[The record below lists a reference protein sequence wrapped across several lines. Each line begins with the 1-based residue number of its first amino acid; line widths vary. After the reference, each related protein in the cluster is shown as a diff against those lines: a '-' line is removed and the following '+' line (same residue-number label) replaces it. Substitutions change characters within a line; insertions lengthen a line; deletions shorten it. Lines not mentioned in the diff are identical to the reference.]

1 MNWYIALSE
10 ATILRISIKKDPQA
24 LPPDLMAM
32 LEGRG
37 YRVTAPRKAITGLL
51 AQKRDG
57 FTSDAVSEELPWVGR
72 ATVYRTI
79 KLLLEAGAVC
89 RLAMM
94 DGAQMYSLC
103 GIGHHHHHSVC
114 VECGAVEEIR
124 ATAIEKLISEISAG
138 IPGEVIDHRL
148 ELYVNCGLCSSTG
161 AK

>member
-1 MNWYIALSE
+1 MVLFE
-10 ATILRISIKKDPQA
+10 ASPLRIGINMDPQA
-24 LPPDLMAM
+24 LRPDLMAM

-37 YRVTAPRKAITGLL
+37 YRVTAPRKAITSLL

-57 FTSDAVSEELPWVGR
+57 FTSDEVSDELPSVGR

-94 DGAQMYSLC
+94 DGTQMYSLC
-103 GIGHHHHHSVC
+103 GIGHHHHHWVC
-114 VECGAVEEIR
+114 VECGAVKEVR
-124 ATAIEKLISEISAG
+124 AIAIEKLISEISAD

-148 ELYVNCGLCSSTG
+148 ELYVNCGLCPATSG
-161 AK
+161 K

>member
-1 MNWYIALSE
+1 ME
-10 ATILRISIKKDPQA
+10 PQTVR
-24 LPPDLMAM
+24 PDLMAM

-37 YRVTAPRKAITGLL
+37 YRVTAPRKAITSLL
-51 AQKRDG
+51 AQKREG
-57 FTSDAVSEELPWVGR
+57 FTSDAVSGELPRVGR

-94 DGAQMYSLC
+94 DGTQLYSLC
-103 GIGHHHHHSVC
+103 GVGHHHHHTVC
-114 VECGAVEEIR
+114 VECGAVKEIK
-124 ATAIEKLISEISAG
+124 ATAIEGLISEISAG

-148 ELYVNCGLCSSTG
+148 ELYVNCGLCSATG